1 MSSSND
7 KINNSQTQE
16 PIYVYPK
23 VKKKTINK
31 SGFGF
36 CMGFFFSLVGL
47 SFSLIFDPD
56 SKERDTFF
64 TGWLIGFIVGFFTHL
79 VLYLILKEI
88 ILSLL
93 ISLFD
98 INNIKLK

>member
-56 SKERDTFF
+56 SKERDTFYN
-64 TGWLIGFIVGFFTHL
+64 GWLKGFFAGML
-79 VLYLILKEI
+79 VSCILYLIFRQIFQSI
-88 ILSLL
+88 IISLL
-93 ISLFD
+93 D